1 MKLDEFSRASIEHA
15 DRNEDAFLVF
25 EGDGTNASVFAI
37 IDGMGGHQRTTEDG
51 KLITGQDAASTV
63 REVILEDLAN
73 MPVDISAEKDGMAE
87 QKLLAAIEHANEEI
101 FMRFNNEEG
110 THGKRI
116 GAVATIVIVCENGT
130 RLLVGQVGDTRAY
143 LYSMGDF
150 IQLLEDEDN
159 VSYLVQN
166 AIMSEEDGQK
176 VTEILNTFDGIN
188 EPKTEGTINIFGA
201 DYDLYMAWRWFIVGN
216 PALHIAG
223 ANAVLS
229 ALGIDEDCP
238 YPQTSR
244 MEIAAGDILFLCS
257 DGIYKNLSQAEII
270 SYLNSENPAQAA
282 GEAAYAR
289 SQDNFNRRST
299 IDDITA
305 VWVQF

>member
-1 MKLDEFSRASIEHA
+1 MRLDEFSRASIEHPE
-15 DRNEDAFLVF
+15 RNEDAYLVF
-25 EGDGTNASVFAI
+25 KGDGTKAPVFAM
-37 IDGMGGHQRTTEDG
+37 IDGMGGHQRTREDG
-51 KLITGQDAASTV
+51 TLITGHDASSTV
-63 REVILEDLAN
+63 REILIEELLSL
-73 MPVDISAEKDGMAE
+73 PVDVSAEKDGEAE
-87 QKLLAAIEHANEEI
+87 QKLFAAIDRANEAV
-101 FMRFNNEEG
+101 FNRFNNDEG
-110 THGKRI
+110 AHGKRI

-130 RLLVGQVGDTRAY
+130 RLLVAQVGDTRAY

-166 AIMSEEDGQK
+166 GIMSQEDGEK

-188 EPKTEGTINIFGA
+188 EPVTDGTINIFGT
-201 DYDLYMAWRWFIVGN
+201 DYDLYMAWRWFITGN

-229 ALGIDEDCP
+229 ALGIDDECP

-244 MEIAAGDILFLCS
+244 MEVAAGDVLFLCS
-257 DGIYKNLSQAEII
+257 DGIYKNLNHAEMI
-270 SYLNSENPAQAA
+270 SHLSAENPAQAA
-282 GEAAYAR
+282 GEAAFAR

-299 IDDITA
+299 VDDITA
-305 VWVQF
+305 VFVQF